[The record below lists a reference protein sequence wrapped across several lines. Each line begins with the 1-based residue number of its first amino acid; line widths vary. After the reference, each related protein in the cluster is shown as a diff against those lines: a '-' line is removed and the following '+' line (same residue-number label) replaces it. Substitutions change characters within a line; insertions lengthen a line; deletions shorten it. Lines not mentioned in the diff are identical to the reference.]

1 MLKASQL
8 PAPSSLLLS
17 LQDVQ
22 VPVCPLCNTPV
33 PVRREEMPD
42 IVVGEHIDR
51 DCKSDPAQRKRKVCT
66 VWLCQVN
73 SVRFLMEPG
82 NGMKTIEIQPCLT
95 LSLAQTGSREG
106 W

>member
-1 MLKASQL
+1 MTVALKVAQL

-33 PVRREEMPD
+33 PVRRGEMPD
-42 IVVGEHIDR
+42 VVVGEHIDR

-66 VWLCQVN
+66 VWLCQM
-73 SVRFLMEPG
+73 SSASS
-82 NGMKTIEIQPCLT
+82 
-95 LSLAQTGSREG
+95 LSLGMG
-106 W
+106 